1 MNLAQVVINQFGRK
15 IKNRRDCEELSLQI
29 QLTTSQLLSYNTIR
43 RFFHLD
49 KNNYK
54 TRRQTVDILSQ
65 YVGYKNY
72 ADFFNHYSF
81 QNNWSIKNQFYD
93 ELKLLNPDS
102 IIILLK
108 KSWNANKETFTHQ
121 MIEVSRECFR
131 ENKIHFFLSI
141 LDELTFH
148 ISNLPYSN
156 QLLIAQGTLV
166 YLRNINLEKVDCFS
180 LANNKNFQNLFISN
194 FVDIPYLKKGYYAE
208 FINSAIH
215 FYTDE
220 SFEFYLCLFAL
231 HKILNN
237 IPLHD
242 QTIPAL
248 TKSQHPILKGRIIS
262 ILYWASKNNIN
273 YTSHVDLHEMIQS
286 NYHDTIL
293 LELNTFGILLK
304 DYHLLENL
312 IKYNIGDFTEEYRLM
327 HNEIHNLSKCMV
339 YSSKNNTKL
348 ARKTYDKIQPS
359 NVSLSHKCLFDE
371 NIPLLKEY
379 LGLTG
384 TT

>member
-1 MNLAQVVINQFGRK
+1 MNLSQVVINRFGRK
-15 IKNRRDCEELSLQI
+15 IKNRRDCEDLSIQI
-29 QLTTSQLLSYNTIR
+29 QLATSQLLSYNTIR
-43 RFFHLD
+43 RFFNLD

-54 TRRQTVDILSQ
+54 TRRQTLDILSK

-81 QNNWSIKNQFYD
+81 HNNWSIKNQFYD
-93 ELKLLNPDS
+93 ELKLLNADS
-102 IIILLK
+102 ILILLK

-121 MIEVSRECFR
+121 MIEVNRECFR
-131 ENKIHFFLSI
+131 ENKFHFFLSI
-141 LDELTFH
+141 LDELAFH

-166 YLRNINLEKVDCFS
+166 CLRNMNFKKVECFS
-180 LANNKNFQNLFISN
+180 LANNKNFQTHFICN
-194 FVDIPYLKKGYYAE
+194 FVDIPYLKTGYYAE
-208 FINSAIH
+208 LINSAIH
-215 FYTDE
+215 FYNDQT
-220 SFEFYLCLFAL
+220 FEFFLCIRAL
-231 HKILNN
+231 NKILNN

-242 QTIPAL
+242 QTLPTL
-248 TKSQHPILKGRIIS
+248 TESQHPILKGRIIS

-273 YTSHVDLHEMIQS
+273 YTSSFDLHKLIQT

-304 DYHLLENL
+304 DYHLLEN
-312 IKYNIGDFTEEYRLM
+312 IIEYNIGDFTEEYRLM

-339 YSSKNNTKL
+339 YSSNNNTKR
-348 ARKTYDKIQPS
+348 AREIYDNIQPS
-359 NVSLSHKCLFDE
+359 NVNLSHKCLFDE

-379 LGLTG
+379 LG
-384 TT
+384 